1 MTTDLLNPRAVI
13 GGNNPPSDPI
23 DEALTA
29 IQDLYD
35 EAKNFCDGEP
45 IDSEE
50 MHDTVTALYD
60 QLHEAGKAADALRVE
75 AKRPLDLQIAAIQDR
90 FNPFIQPKKG
100 KVDIGKSELG
110 KLLSAW
116 RARIAAEKEAA
127 ARAAREEAD
136 RIARAA
142 QSAMQ
147 ASRSAA
153 GSGNL
158 EERERAES
166 LVQEAKAVER
176 EALRQD
182 KQATTGTGL
191 RTVWHATLEDAEQ
204 ALDWGYTRDPA
215 AFVALCQNMAD
226 AAVRGGLRVVPGF
239 KVESERVAA

>member
-1 MTTDLLNPRAVI
+1 MTTPAIATI
-13 GGNNPPSDPI
+13 GHNNPPVDPI

-50 MHDTVTALYD
+50 MHDTITRLYD

-75 AKRPLDLQIAAIQDR
+75 AKRPLDEAIKEIQDR

-127 ARAAREEAD
+127 ARKAREEAD
-136 RIARAA
+136 RIAREA
-142 QSAMQ
+142 QEAMQ
-147 ASRSAA
+147 ASR
-153 GSGNL
+153 GNL
-158 EERERAES
+158 EEREKAEA

-176 EALRQD
+176 EAKRAD

-239 KVESERVAA
+239 KVESERVAI